1 MATRF
6 HYKQIIIGRH
16 YTEAMAECGQNRIF
30 EKRDSPEKWGMSC
43 FAPRV
48 AEGVYDDGAD
58 NKTSFWNIGFVSD
71 KFGELSLFPSMVGK
85 NFAWCITPS
94 PYWFCRTRKWMPYW
108 GEATTQRAALMTD
121 IRTFW
126 RHKWYDEI
134 IPEIKNA
141 LVEITLV
148 AVDKHGR
155 KQRRPALPKDV
166 IDFVLPEYFEYP
178 YEIKSI

>member
-108 GEATTQRAALMTD
+108 GEATTQRADLMTD
-121 IRTFW
+121 IRL
-126 RHKWYDEI
+126 YL
-134 IPEIKNA
+134 NA
-141 LVEITLV
+141 LPCNYHIRLAQVRQLRAYTATTSRIPPSNL
-148 AVDKHGR
+148 
-155 KQRRPALPKDV
+155 
-166 IDFVLPEYFEYP
+166 
-178 YEIKSI
+178 